1 MAITVEI
8 RDEKPRCNVN
18 RKATEI
24 SALKSGK
31 SDEYE
36 YPTKRNQTNHI
47 FFVSRKNL
55 RKQYVTI

>member
-8 RDEKPRCNVN
+8 RDEKPRRNVN

-36 YPTKRNQTNHI
+36 YPTKRN
-47 FFVSRKNL
+47 
-55 RKQYVTI
+55 

>member
-8 RDEKPRCNVN
+8 RDEKPRCNIN

-24 SALKSGK
+24 SVLKSGK

-36 YPTKRNQTNHI
+36 YPTKRN
-47 FFVSRKNL
+47 
-55 RKQYVTI
+55 